1 MDLRMCPSCK
11 QSVLDD
17 EAQVCPF
24 CGAAMDGSSGPSK
37 APAKPAAKK
46 QEKKEP
52 AAAAAPA
59 AATTSADE
67 DPFAVKPKKPSKA
80 IRLQRKPTAKVN
92 HRVVCPMC
100 DTNGFG
106 TPAVAGK
113 EVRCPNP
120 DCLMPV
126 FVAPEIKKEAPP
138 PPPKPIVTPVRV
150 FTLVAVLAMAGIAG
164 YFYSQLPPADPPAP
178 EEDPLIVTPN
188 VNQNESPETTTTP
201 EVPDKPPEPEPVDV
215 AALQKSILEGSID
228 AALQRNDNR
237 SKPYCRQLN
246 AEAFAAAGDIAGA
259 LKELDALQRLEM
271 NVDFMKIT
279 PLARIGWV
287 HLKNNNKAGAMKMA
301 DQAIEHSAQ
310 LPKAGAEAVRH
321 AVALGTLLIAL
332 ERYEEARTLME
343 TREDVQDVTQS
354 AARVAMVIE
363 DQTFAL
369 ADSYNWLP
377 RIRWTSPLTLA
388 TVYSATYR
396 GYAAQ
401 ATAFVD
407 AILDAERKSEALAGL
422 ATGLAHRAAVK
433 GESFSV
439 DSVPVI
445 ADLTEQDQNRALA
458 QALQSLSAGTT
469 ATALGEGISTRIAAW
484 KAPAPYEIPAFR
496 QIYDGEFTFGTPQ
509 NRAAAHTHL
518 LLARYLAS
526 TGKKAEAWQ
535 QVQSAL
541 AYTATLGPTR
551 VEADDLLR
559 DVERNRSSIQ
569 SRLATELNLTELIR
583 QRSAFNR
590 YRNNAGTIS
599 DRAQQRYDLE
609 ALVYEVA
616 IEWGLAEQYFQTL
629 QSGSSEGSN
638 IEHITEQSLA
648 DDLTH
653 ALQQGGKQE
662 AATTMQQKYP
672 AASKISP
679 ALKNRLEI
687 ERLLAAGNVAGVRE
701 LMRQIPEDGRSPLL
715 ELRYACQ
722 LAKEQPPTVVLEW
735 NGNISSLTEQ
745 ELAYRFTAVL
755 ITRRGDVESYWKE
768 SLRRNLSATEMC
780 SRNLGLIEGL
790 TSTDAY
796 DVTPAVVPAPKP
808 KTTP

>member
-52 AAAAAPA
+52 EPATAPA

-67 DPFAVKPKKPSKA
+67 DPFAVKPKKASKA
-80 IRLQRKPTAKVN
+80 IRLQRKPTAKIN
-92 HRVVCPMC
+92 HRVICPMC

-150 FTLVAVLAMAGIAG
+150 FALAAVLVMGGIAG
-164 YFYSQLPPADPPAP
+164 YFYSQLPPAEPPAP
-178 EEDPLIVTPN
+178 EDDPLIVTPN
-188 VNQNESPETTTTP
+188 VNQNVSPVATTTP
-201 EVPDKPPEPEPVDV
+201 DVPDTPPAPEPVDV
-215 AALQKSILEGSID
+215 AALEKTILEASID

-237 SKPYCRQLN
+237 SKPFCRQLN

-259 LKELDALQRLEM
+259 LKELDALDRLEA
-271 NVDFMKIT
+271 NLNFLKIT
-279 PLARIGWV
+279 PLARIGWL
-287 HLKNNNKAGAMKMA
+287 HLENDNKTGAMKMA
-301 DQAIEHSAQ
+301 DQAIEYSAQ

-332 ERYEEARTLME
+332 ERHEEARSLME

-363 DQTFAL
+363 DGTFAL
-369 ADSYNWLP
+369 SDSYDWLP

-388 TVYSATYR
+388 TVYSATFR
-396 GYAAQ
+396 GYDVE
-401 ATAFVD
+401 ATAFVN

-422 ATGLAHRAAVK
+422 ATGLAHRATQK
-433 GESFSV
+433 GEAFSV
-439 DSVPVI
+439 DSIPEI
-445 ADLTEQDQNRALA
+445 AGLTEQDRNRALA
-458 QALQSLSAGTT
+458 QALQSLPEGPAAS
-469 ATALGEGISTRIAAW
+469 ALGEGISTRIADW
-484 KAPAPYEIPAFR
+484 SAPAPYAIPAFR
-496 QIYDGEFTFGTPQ
+496 EIYDGNFAFGTPES
-509 NRAAAHTHL
+509 RAAAHTHL

-535 QVQSAL
+535 QVESAL
-541 AYTATLGPTR
+541 AYTATLGATR
-551 VEADDLLR
+551 VEADELVK

-599 DRAQQRYDLE
+599 DRAQQRYELE

-616 IEWGLAEQYFQTL
+616 IEWGLAEQYFQAL
-629 QSGSSEGSN
+629 QSGSSQSSN
-638 IEHITEQSLA
+638 MPHLTEQSLA

-653 ALQQGGKQE
+653 ALKEAGNQE
-662 AATTMQQKYP
+662 AVTAMQQKHP

-679 ALKNRLEI
+679 ALKNQIEI

-701 LMRQIPEDGRSPLL
+701 LMRQVPEENREPLI
-715 ELRYACQ
+715 ELRYACE
-722 LAKEQPPTVVLEW
+722 LARDESPNVVLEW

-745 ELAYRFTAVL
+745 ELAYRFSAIL
-755 ITRRGDVESYWKE
+755 ITRRGDVEEFWKE
-768 SLRRNLSATEMC
+768 SLRMNLSATEMC

-790 TSTDAY
+790 NSTDAY

-808 KTTP
+808 KATP